1 MLDIALNNY
10 IQAFDTT
17 PQKIKD
23 VLFADFTSSAIK
35 NITHRHNAQNNMLDI
50 SATIGYVLVGLIPVK
65 NIIEVLKLEAQ
76 LDQNTARNIAYDI
89 REQIF
94 APIAQEL
101 ASIQAQAQNSWGQIN
116 VLQPQTMLTVAPV
129 LDESITRE
137 KLQMIPPAL
146 QDHPALELPTKV
158 APAPP
163 QNLPTEPKAIDN
175 IPPDNRID
183 LRDKRDT
190 RF

>member
-76 LDQNTARNIAYDI
+76 LDQSTARNIAYDI

-94 APIAQEL
+94 APVAQEL
-101 ASIQAQAQNSWGQIN
+101 ASIQTQAQNSWNEIN
-116 VLQPQTMLTVAPV
+116 VPQPKIISAMVETPV

-137 KLQMIPPAL
+137 RLQMIPPKL
-146 QDHPALELPTKV
+146 QDLPAPEPPTKV

-163 QNLPTEPKAIDN
+163 
-175 IPPDNRID
+175 
-183 LRDKRDT
+183 
-190 RF
+190 